1 MAETTDGADLD
12 NRNTAV
18 QLIGLIGGPVVAL
31 LFLALFDIDPGHPE
45 VERMAAVTFVMA
57 VWWITEAVP
66 LASTALLPV
75 FLFPMLGIMDG
86 KSVSSQ
92 YFNHVIFLFLGGF
105 LMAIAMERWNLHRRI
120 AVNILLVLGTN
131 MWGIMLGFMVATG
144 FLSMWISNTASA
156 MIMVP
161 IVLAVVLKLEESF
174 GKESMKEYAKGLL
187 LGVAYS
193 ASIGGAATIVGT
205 PPNAAFI
212 KIFEIT
218 FPKAPE
224 ISFAQ
229 WMAFGLPISLFFL
242 AAAWLYLFLVFRPK
256 GSFVFDIDEFRKQR
270 TALGTMKYEEKV
282 VAVAFC
288 ALVLMWLTRKS
299 LGLGI
304 ITIPGWGELFA
315 NPAYLND
322 GVAAIALATILFA
335 IPSRSEPGARVLDW
349 TAVTRLPWDI
359 VLLFGGGF
367 ALAKGFE
374 VSGLSVWV
382 GSNLEFVSSFHPVL
396 VLVIICLFSTFLTE
410 FTSNTATA
418 QIMLPILASL
428 AVAAGFNPLFI
439 MIPATFSFSFAFML
453 PVATPPNAIVF
464 GAGRLRIMDMAK
476 AGLAM
481 NLIGVIV
488 VVLAAIFI
496 MPLALDMGSGAMPDW
511 VAK

>member
-187 LGVAYS
+187 LG
-193 ASIGGAATIVGT
+193 
-205 PPNAAFI
+205 
-212 KIFEIT
+212 
-218 FPKAPE
+218 
-224 ISFAQ
+224 
-229 WMAFGLPISLFFL
+229 
-242 AAAWLYLFLVFRPK
+242 
-256 GSFVFDIDEFRKQR
+256 
-270 TALGTMKYEEKV
+270 
-282 VAVAFC
+282 
-288 ALVLMWLTRKS
+288 
-299 LGLGI
+299 
-304 ITIPGWGELFA
+304 
-315 NPAYLND
+315 
-322 GVAAIALATILFA
+322 
-335 IPSRSEPGARVLDW
+335 
-349 TAVTRLPWDI
+349 
-359 VLLFGGGF
+359 
-367 ALAKGFE
+367 
-374 VSGLSVWV
+374 
-382 GSNLEFVSSFHPVL
+382 
-396 VLVIICLFSTFLTE
+396 
-410 FTSNTATA
+410 
-418 QIMLPILASL
+418 
-428 AVAAGFNPLFI
+428 
-439 MIPATFSFSFAFML
+439 
-453 PVATPPNAIVF
+453 
-464 GAGRLRIMDMAK
+464 
-476 AGLAM
+476 
-481 NLIGVIV
+481 
-488 VVLAAIFI
+488 
-496 MPLALDMGSGAMPDW
+496 
-511 VAK
+511 